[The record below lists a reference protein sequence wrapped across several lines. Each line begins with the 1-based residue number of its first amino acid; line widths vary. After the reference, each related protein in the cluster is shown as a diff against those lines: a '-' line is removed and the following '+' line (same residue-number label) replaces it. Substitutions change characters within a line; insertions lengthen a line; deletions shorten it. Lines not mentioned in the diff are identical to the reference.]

1 MMKLRIGSKCAK
13 TLDDGRRLVLE
24 IIDIEL
30 LTGGYPV
37 VSVTMLR
44 HLDGRIDGIDT
55 VFDQLVKWTSDEGW
69 EVIEDKFVTIEGL
82 EFPI

>member
-24 IIDIEL
+24 IKDIEL

-37 VSVTMLR
+37 VGVTIKR
-44 HLDGRIDGIDT
+44 HLDGTVDT
-55 VFDQLVKWTSDEGW
+55 IQTVAKQLFEWTSDEGW
-69 EVIEDKFVTIEGL
+69 TVVQE
-82 EFPI
+82 

>member
-24 IIDIEL
+24 IKDIEL

-37 VSVTMLR
+37 VGVTIDR
-44 HLDGRIDGIDT
+44 YLDGTVDT
-55 VFDQLVKWTSDEGW
+55 VATVFAQLVEWTSDEGW
-69 EVIEDKFVTIEGL
+69 TVVQE
-82 EFPI
+82 